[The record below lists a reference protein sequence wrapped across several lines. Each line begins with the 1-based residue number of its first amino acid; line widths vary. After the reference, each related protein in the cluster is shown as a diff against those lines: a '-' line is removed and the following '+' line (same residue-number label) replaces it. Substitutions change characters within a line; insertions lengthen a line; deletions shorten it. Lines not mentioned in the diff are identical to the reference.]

1 MNKRIVGIGLYIAI
15 SFALSWLIVLVF
27 LSSGGRWGTPASMA
41 IAALYMFMPMVAAIL
56 VQKIYYREPL
66 KRPLGISF
74 KFNRWWLV
82 AWLLPPLIAIAT
94 IGVSLLLP
102 IVQYAPDMT
111 GFFERY
117 AGMLSPQQLEQM
129 RTQMDIFP
137 VHVFWIALLQGLIAG
152 ITINAV
158 AGFGEELGWRGFLL
172 KELGH
177 MNLWKSSLIVGVV
190 WGIWHTPIILQGHN
204 YPQHPVVGV
213 FMMIAFCLLLSPIFS
228 YLRIKSRSVIPA
240 AIAHGSL
247 NATAGLSIM
256 MIRGGNDLTVGL
268 TGLAGFITLLIV
280 NAVIFLSDRSVMIT
294 SVCELMQSK
303 AEDT

>member
-15 SFALSWLIVLVF
+15 SFALSWLIVFVF
-27 LSSGGRWGTPASMA
+27 LLSGGRWGTPASIA

-82 AWLLPPLIAIAT
+82 AWLLPPVIAITT
-94 IGVSLLLP
+94 IGVSLLFP
-102 IVQYAPDMT
+102 IVQYSPDMT

-117 AGMLSPQQLEQM
+117 AGVLSPQQLEQM
-129 RTQMDIFP
+129 QAQMETFP
-137 VHVFWIALLQGLIAG
+137 IHVFWIALLQGLIAG

-172 KELGH
+172 TELGH
-177 MNLWKSSLIVGVV
+177 MNLWKSSLIVGII

-213 FMMIAFCLLLSPIFS
+213 FMMIVFCLLLSPIFS
-228 YLRIKSRSVIPA
+228 YIRIKSRSVIPA

-256 MIRGGNDLTVGL
+256 MVKGGNDLTVGV

-280 NAVIFLSDRSVMIT
+280 NAVIFLSDRSVKNT
-294 SVCELMQSK
+294 SANELLQH
-303 AEDT
+303 

>member
-1 MNKRIVGIGLYIAI
+1 MNKRLIGIGLYIGI

-27 LSSGGRWGTPASMA
+27 LSSGGRWGTPASMIVA
-41 IAALYMFMPMVAAIL
+41 TLYMFMPMVAAIL
-56 VQKIYYREPL
+56 VQKVYYREPL

-82 AWLLPPLIAIAT
+82 AWLLPPVIAIAT
-94 IGVSLLLP
+94 IGVSLFFAG
-102 IVQYAPDMT
+102 VQYSPDMT

-117 AGMLSPQQLEQM
+117 AGVLSPQQLEQM
-129 RTQMDIFP
+129 QAQMETFP
-137 VHVFWIALLQGLIAG
+137 IHVFWIALLQGLIAG

-177 MNLWKSSLIVGVV
+177 MNLWKSSLLIGLV

-213 FMMIAFCLLLSPIFS
+213 FMMIVFCILLSSIFS
-228 YLRIKSRSVIPA
+228 YVRIKSRSVIPA

-256 MIRGGNDLTVGL
+256 MVRGGNDLTVGV

-280 NAVIFLSDRSVMIT
+280 NIVIYLCDRSVKRKSINEVT
-294 SVCELMQSK
+294 NQ
-303 AEDT
+303 DT